1 MEEVQVILGQGQ
13 QTDTKHLNGKDR
25 NLTFQMLDKMSLH
38 RILTEQEVKGD
49 TWVHG

>member
-25 NLTFQMLDKMSLH
+25 NLTFQMLDKMSL
-38 RILTEQEVKGD
+38 TEQEVKGD